1 MCVVSPEHIVRKGE
15 KKMKGFKGFDK
26 GLVCRGKK
34 YKENTVFE
42 EEAAEICKSGM
53 HFCENP
59 FDVLE
64 YYDLV
69 NTDGSFNEFAEV
81 VALDECLTDD
91 NKKYCT
97 KKLKIGAKLSFSG
110 FVNACIEFILEKTKI
125 EQTDEEDETVI
136 GSSGNSAKI
145 GSSGNSAQIGSSG
158 DYAKIG
164 SSGDYAKIGSSG
176 DYAQIGSSG
185 YSAQIGSSGYSAQIG
200 SSGNSAQIGSSG
212 NSAKIG
218 SSGYSAQIGSSGY
231 SAKIGSSGDYAKIG
245 SSGYSAQIGSSGD
258 YAQITSEGEDSVIC
272 CSGHNSI
279 VRAKKG
285 SWITLSEWEKSF
297 EKDRWIP
304 KCVKTKFVDGEI
316 IKADTFY
323 RLENGKFVEV
333 KEDK

>member
-1 MCVVSPEHIVRKGE
+1 MCVESPEHIVRKGE

-136 GSSGNSAKI
+136 GSSG
-145 GSSGNSAQIGSSG
+145 
-158 DYAKIG
+158 
-164 SSGDYAKIGSSG
+164 
-176 DYAQIGSSG
+176 
-185 YSAQIGSSGYSAQIG
+185 
-200 SSGNSAQIGSSG
+200 
-212 NSAKIG
+212 
-218 SSGYSAQIGSSGY
+218 Y
-231 SAKIGSSGDYAKIG
+231 SAKIGSSGDYAK
-245 SSGYSAQIGSSGD
+245 
-258 YAQITSEGEDSVIC
+258 ITSEGEDSVIC